1 MLSRSAGAITSRIA
15 SGIADTGAGALTGSA
30 APGTAAGA
38 AAVTVR
44 LAAGRA
50 SALTSAAAVAFAS
63 LKAAGPAQPCAS
75 AAASSGSSA
84 LIDRLESVQPAL
96 HAAYINQPFPL
107 RNSRGEAG
115 LVDLLQRRH
124 KLIDMLGADPY
135 PFRRRCLKGRRT
147 CSQMDFVCSVVPPG
161 QLLVNLLFQAD
172 KFCCTVFQK
181 VTPLRRK
188 GSGHRDPCRTIPN
201 VESVILVGVGV

>member
-135 PFRRRCLKGRRT
+135 PSAGVVSKGVAPAPRWILSVVLSRRASSLSISFFRLINFPALYFKKSPPYAEKVPATGIHAVP
-147 CSQMDFVCSVVPPG
+147 SQM
-161 QLLVNLLFQAD
+161 
-172 KFCCTVFQK
+172 
-181 VTPLRRK
+181 LR
-188 GSGHRDPCRTIPN
+188 
-201 VESVILVGVGV
+201 V